1 MFCELALYLSSL
13 TDNSRFAKLGIKQF
27 IVDSKAKE
35 KKRKKRK
42 KKKKE
47 KRERKVR
54 KTAGAK
60 TTLAY
65 CICSSYIGLSK

>member
-1 MFCELALYLSSL
+1 M
-13 TDNSRFAKLGIKQF
+13 K
-27 IVDSKAKE
+27 
-35 KKRKKRK
+35 KKRK
-42 KKKKE
+42 KK

-65 CICSSYIGLSK
+65 CICSSYM